1 MPLWHIPSDPVSPSE
16 KDSFYFRVTVYPLA
30 VPWFW
35 WFWRQPSDLAQ
46 PSFPTKYSCQSPHKQ
61 ADGSCVMDLREP
73 RERLK
78 TFETQICY
86 SCHLRSDPYG
96 FGWKDV
102 FSGLIELNF
111 LRLWPLAVFQF
122 IMLLPHIQRWVDK
135 PRKNNF
141 CFLLVINLH

>member
-35 WFWRQPSDLAQ
+35 WFWREPSDLVQ

-61 ADGSCVMDLREP
+61 TDGSCVMDLREP

-86 SCHLRSDPYG
+86 SCCHLRSDSYG
-96 FGWKDV
+96 FGWKNV

-111 LRLWPLAVFQF
+111 LRLWPLAVFQLCYCLTSRDEWTSPEKIIF
-122 IMLLPHIQRWVDK
+122 VFYWS
-135 PRKNNF
+135 
-141 CFLLVINLH
+141 